1 MKNYHTPN
9 CDNVKHLMKQ
19 GKTVDWEFN
28 SLGEESQATMEK
40 FYPNFD
46 YSTAVIGNCKATGG
60 KKSRR
65 KTSKKSHRKS
75 SKK

>member
-1 MKNYHTPN
+1 
-9 CDNVKHLMKQ
+9 MKQ

-75 SKK
+75 RRGGKSRRGHR